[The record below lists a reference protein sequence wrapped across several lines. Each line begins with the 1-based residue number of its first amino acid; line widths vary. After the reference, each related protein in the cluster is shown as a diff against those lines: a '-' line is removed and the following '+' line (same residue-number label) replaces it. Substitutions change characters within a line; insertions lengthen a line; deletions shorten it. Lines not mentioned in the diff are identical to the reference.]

1 MDSQRKKVGVTLG
14 EATIEHPFSTYSAP
28 FGTCWQPSGKLHSVV
43 RCAAMLVMLFTIGS
57 GNVWGAEF
65 APSNFSGQGT
75 SGTGSAI
82 SATVDGVTFAC
93 DKGYGTTQF
102 RCYKGGKITISSSST
117 ITAISFTFSS
127 NSYKGG
133 LSTSYTGLSTTSW
146 TFTLTGQARITACT
160 VTVAA
165 GCGEPKSLTNGAVTA
180 SGQPVSW
187 TAPSSA
193 PANGYIVVVGATSTP
208 PGDITMNNG
217 AAYPSGDYYCT
228 HVAAG
233 TTNFTFGASQY
244 VYAGTEYHW
253 WVRSKCSSSDYS
265 DWVAGTA
272 FTIPSSCTKS
282 VSLVKGTQN
291 NATLSFSETSVETCS
306 STSTDRQVTVSVT
319 PNTCYAAP
327 VAASVTASGTSVTKI
342 SGPTKNGSTYD
353 YVFQFDQNANGSTT
367 FNVSLSTKTTYTVSY
382 AAGSVPS
389 GGSSITGSH
398 ANDTKTCGTS
408 MALPGETFHTTGYTQ
423 TGWSKTNS
431 GSQYAAVGGSY
442 TDNAAQT
449 FYPVWTANKYTVT
462 WSVNGSTYQTT
473 SNVLYNTTTSTPAN
487 PSVPG
492 ECTGSTFMGWT
503 SNSGWASDSAP
514 GDLFNGTSPTI
525 TGNITF
531 YAVFADEK

>member
-1 MDSQRKKVGVTLG
+1 V
-14 EATIEHPFSTYSAP
+14 
-28 FGTCWQPSGKLHSVV
+28 
-43 RCAAMLVMLFTIGS
+43 
-57 GNVWGAEF
+57 
-65 APSNFSGQGT
+65 
-75 SGTGSAI
+75 
-82 SATVDGVTFAC
+82 
-93 DKGYGTTQF
+93 
-102 RCYKGGKITISSSST
+102 
-117 ITAISFTFSS
+117 
-127 NSYKGG
+127 
-133 LSTSYTGLSTTSW
+133 
-146 TFTLTGQARITACT
+146 RITACT
-160 VTVAA
+160 VTVDA
-165 GCGEPKSLTNGAVTA
+165 GCGKPKSLTNDAVTA

-208 PGDITMNNG
+208 PGNITMNNG

-389 GGSSITGSH
+389 GGGSITGSH
-398 ANDTKTCGTS
+398 VNDTKTCGTS
-408 MALPGETFHTTGYTQ
+408 MPLPGETFHTTGYTQ
-423 TGWSKTNS
+423 TGWSKTNG

-449 FYPVWTANKYTVT
+449 FYPVWTVKSYSVT
-462 WSVNGSTYQTT
+462 WMVNNTTYSAGGSASVNHGSHITT
-473 SNVLYNTTTSTPAN
+473 LPTAPSPA
-487 PSVPG
+487 SYCGDV
-492 ECTGSTFMGWT
+492 FVGWT
-503 SNSGWASDSAP
+503 TDENYVH
-514 GDLFNGTSPTI
+514 NTSPLYT
-525 TGNITF
+525 TASGFPTASGAQVF
-531 YAVFADEK
+531 YAVFADYAE